1 MEYHLQSPQQLKPIC
16 WTSLVH
22 KKYFQRATEWLI
34 PQTIFRSSSWE
45 TRKTSETVNR
55 QIPLTKLSIWRPAL
69 VKTPTIRKWVRPTSF
84 RGMQTLRIATLKTSE
99 HLSWSQ
105 MIKSRTITFKS
116 NIKTT
121 IWVISYSAIKHLA
134 VTTMRMKPNLV
145 SKAPSLRNS
154 ISQAQSPGCP
164 KILTHRC

>member
-1 MEYHLQSPQQLKPIC
+1 
-16 WTSLVH
+16 
-22 KKYFQRATEWLI
+22 
-34 PQTIFRSSSWE
+34 
-45 TRKTSETVNR
+45 
-55 QIPLTKLSIWRPAL
+55 
-69 VKTPTIRKWVRPTSF
+69 
-84 RGMQTLRIATLKTSE
+84 MQTLRIATLKTSE

-145 SKAPSLRNS
+145 S
-154 ISQAQSPGCP
+154 
-164 KILTHRC
+164 